1 MTENLASQLEQCLP
15 PELLNLLRA
24 AAGIAVEQGHGL
36 YLVGGAVRDLLLGRA
51 NFDLDLVVEG
61 DAPKLANLLMQ
72 REGGEVVVHRRFG
85 TAKFRRED
93 LSIDLATARAE
104 TYAHPGALPSVQPG
118 SIRNDLRRRDFTINA
133 MAVPL
138 DVDNFGKLLDPYG
151 GEKDLGDKLIRI
163 LHGKS
168 FIDDAT
174 RMLRAIRYEQRFDFQ
189 LERTTESLLRRDLA
203 MLNTISGDRI
213 RHELELILKEER
225 PERMLRRA
233 GELGVLKEIHPS
245 FNGNG
250 WLEERF
256 QQARSAARPPSAALY
271 FSLLVYHFSQ
281 DKGEQLIARLKIPGA
296 VARAMRDT
304 IRLKE
309 NLPAL
314 AVAQLPSSAIYRL
327 LQDYSPSSIL
337 ANALASDSPL
347 ICQRLHLYL
356 NKLRYVKT
364 SLNGEALQ
372 KIGLQPGPR
381 LGAMLRALH
390 EAKLDQRVKTRKEEE
405 ELVRRWLGEP

>member
-1 MTENLASQLEQCLP
+1 MTENLASQLEQRLP
-15 PELLNLLRA
+15 PELLNLLQA
-24 AAGIAVEQGHGL
+24 AAGIAVEQGQGL

-61 DAPKLANLLMQ
+61 DAPKLASLLMQ

-85 TAKFRRED
+85 TAKFRRGD

-118 SIRNDLRRRDFTINA
+118 SIRDDLRRRDFTINA

-138 DVDNFGKLLDPYG
+138 DVDNFGKLLDHYG
-151 GEKDLGDKLIRI
+151 GEKDLKDKLIRI
-163 LHGKS
+163 LHEKS

-174 RMLRAIRYEQRFDFQ
+174 RMLRAIRYEQRFEFQ

-245 FNGNG
+245 LKGNG
-250 WLEERF
+250 WLEEKF
-256 QQARSAARPPSAALY
+256 QQARSGARHPSTALY
-271 FSLLVYHFSQ
+271 FSLLVYRFNQ
-281 DKGEQLIARLKIPGA
+281 DKGEQFMARLNIPGA
-296 VARAMRDT
+296 VARTMRDT

-314 AVAQLPSSAIYRL
+314 AVAQLPPSAIYQL

-364 SLNGEALQ
+364 ALDGEALQ
-372 KIGLQPGPR
+372 KMGLQPGPR

-405 ELVRRWLGEP
+405 KLVRRWLGEP